1 MRNSN
6 ANKFGST
13 VKDYLIIRDG
23 KIIDPVTGLEREP
36 LKHVIPLP
44 ANRKSKKTQVR

>member
-23 KIIDPVTGLEREP
+23 KIIDPVTGIEREP

-44 ANRKSKKTQVR
+44 AKKSKKTQVR